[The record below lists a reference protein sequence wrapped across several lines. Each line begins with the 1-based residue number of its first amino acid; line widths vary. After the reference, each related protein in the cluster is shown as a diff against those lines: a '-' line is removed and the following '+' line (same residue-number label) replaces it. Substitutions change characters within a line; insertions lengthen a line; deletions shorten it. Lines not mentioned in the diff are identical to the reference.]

1 MYFIAQIKRNY
12 SNLMFL
18 NFGFFSSI
26 FWWEKWNE
34 DLKNDTEK
42 FKWNKGEE
50 YKVET
55 WLEKLNTKVEL
66 SKEKLLNLT
75 NKELLSYSK
84 EERLKYITEWNID
97 YSKVKS
103 WEVKEITFLFWDWK
117 DKKELF
123 KKTTVWQVLWKE
135 IFEIKVWEINYKR
148 NWLDWEFFNWN
159 RRLRIFT
166 WTKVEIV
173 KIREKNEL
181 NELKLNFD
189 NEFNKKIEEFK
200 INEKYK
206 ETIDKNSDIIEEAIK
221 RWIKVEMI
229 YDLFSWI
236 LSKYQWNE
244 RKVILED
251 LFTEVNRVRSRYWL
265 EENSEKL
272 KEYLKDDDNDWELDE
287 IKMHFKDIDFS
298 EIWTWLNWL
307 FNFISFAEWTHW
319 NYNAIY
325 WNWEQNEIDFT
336 NMTIN
341 EILIYQESYWNKHWS
356 SAIWKY
362 QIIEDTLKGLVDKND
377 INKNDKFSPEMQDN
391 LAKLLIKWSLEQYLQ
406 DKNINKFLLTLSK
419 IWASIPK
426 DESWLSYYHNDWLN
440 KATVSFE
447 DSILAIQNILI
458 S

>member
-12 SNLMFL
+12 TNLMIL
-18 NFGFFSSI
+18 SI
-26 FWWEKWNE
+26 WPFNSNNEWES
-34 DLKNDTEK
+34 
-42 FKWNKGEE
+42 
-50 YKVET
+50 
-55 WLEKLNTKVEL
+55 KLNENNKPEKNPKEEL
-66 SKEKLLNLT
+66 INLDTVIKLDKEKLLNLT

-135 IFEIKVWEINYKR
+135 ISEIKVWEIIYKR

-166 WTKVEIV
+166 WTKVEII

-229 YDLFSWI
+229 YDLFSEK
-236 LSKYQWNE
+236 LKDLDENE
-244 RKVILED
+244 RKINLEI
-251 LFTEVNRVRSRYWL
+251 LFTKVDRIRSMYMYN
-265 EENSEKL
+265 ENSEELEK
-272 KEYLKDDDNDWELDE
+272 YLKNYFDSWINYSFSKDKHYNYIEAINWFSEYYDVPESSIIQLIYKENENWNPSAKAPKSSAYWLWQMIDDTWAVYWKGLDRNNPIDQIEATVRYMRE
-287 IKMHFKDIDFS
+287 IKETKDCS
-298 EIWTWLNWL
+298 WEEVLAYYNTWTWIKSISNEQVLNFYKKNPAIAKKIPEW
-307 FNFISFAEWTHW
+307 IEITAEVYFRAAVAY
-319 NYNAIY
+319 YNDK
-325 WNWEQNEIDFT
+325 DFYY
-336 NMTIN
+336 N
-341 EILIYQESYWNKHWS
+341 
-356 SAIWKY
+356 
-362 QIIEDTLKGLVDKND
+362 DKNF
-377 INKNDKFSPEMQDN
+377 NDV
-391 LAKLLIKWSLEQYLQ
+391 LVW
-406 DKNINKFLLTLSK
+406 
-419 IWASIPK
+419 
-426 DESWLSYYHNDWLN
+426 
-440 KATVSFE
+440 
-447 DSILAIQNILI
+447 
-458 S
+458 